1 MVMVMVMVTVTVTVT
16 VMVMVMVIISH
27 LTDKRIDGRKWF
39 SALSQVAV
47 AVVASEEE
55 ELERSNSLDHRHAEV
70 PSFNLWLGIADH
82 AHHLM
87 KET

>member
-1 MVMVMVMVTVTVTVT
+1 MVMVLVI
-16 VMVMVMVIISH
+16 VMVI
-27 LTDKRIDGRKWF
+27 LPYLADKRIDGRKWF

-55 ELERSNSLDHRHAEV
+55 ELERSDPLDHRHAEV
-70 PSFNLWLGIADH
+70 PSFNLWLRIADH

>member
-1 MVMVMVMVTVTVTVT
+1 MSQVMVIVMVMVLVI
-16 VMVMVMVIISH
+16 VMVI
-27 LTDKRIDGRKWF
+27 LPYLADKRIDGRKWF